1 MKCPKCEKILTDLA
15 SWVMNVEGQV
25 VMMLT
30 CPSCQTI
37 LGSVN
42 KSGDSS
48 QQNSSESPSK
58 TRQIPPAD
66 TQSIENVETL
76 LKEYFEDKVTNIP

>member
-1 MKCPKCEKILTDLA
+1 MKCPKCEKVLTDLA
-15 SWVMNVEGQV
+15 SWAVNVEGQAI
-25 VMMLT
+25 MMLA

-42 KSGDSS
+42 KSSDSS
-48 QQNSSESPSK
+48 RQNSSESPPK
-58 TRQIPPAD
+58 TRHISPAD